1 MWRLKIADGGKSPYI
16 FSTNNFAG
24 RQIWEYDSEAG
35 TDEERAQVEAARQH
49 FYQNRFQQKACGDR
63 LWRFQI
69 LREKE
74 FKQTISKVKIE
85 NDEEITWEKA
95 TQSIKRASHYL
106 SALQTS
112 DGHWPAQLGGSNFF
126 IPIMIISIYCTG
138 HLDSVIPEE
147 YRKEILRYLCNHQNE
162 DGGWGLHIEGP
173 STMYCSALNYVTMR
187 ILGEGANGG
196 HNDACAKA
204 RKWIHDHGSITLM
217 PSWGKFWLSVLGI
230 VNWSGCNPLPPEFWI
245 LPTFLPMHPAKMWYY
260 CRSIYMPMS
269 YIYGKRF
276 VCPVTPLIK
285 DLREELFTEPYDEN
299 TWKKAR
305 HKCAKEDLYYPHHW
319 IQDLIWD
326 SAYYLTE
333 PLLIRWPFNKIRE
346 KALDVAIK
354 GIHYEDEYTR
364 YIDGGCLNK
373 SCSLL
378 ACWVDDP
385 NGDSFKKH
393 LARVPDYLW
402 LSEDGMCVT
411 GINTQTWDVGF
422 TVQAFLATGLIDDLG
437 PTLKKA
443 HDFIKKSQVVENRSG
458 DFKSRFHHI
467 SKGAWTLADR
477 DHGLQI
483 SDGTAECLK
492 CCLLLSMLPEE
503 IVGEKLE
510 PERLYDSVNFLFSLQ
525 SKNGGVTV
533 WEPALGEKWLENLN
547 PAEFLA
553 DIVVEHECIECTG
566 SIIQALVLFKKLY
579 PNHRR
584 EEIERFIVK
593 ATQYIEN
600 EQSANGSWVGK
611 WAVCFTYCSWL
622 AVGGLAA
629 AGKTYTNCAAIRKA
643 VEFLL
648 SIQNEDG
655 GWGESYL
662 SCPMKTYVPLEGNRS
677 HVSQTAWALMALI
690 HAGQAERD
698 PTPLHRAAKL
708 LINSQLEDGDW
719 PQQEAVGAYKG
730 SCLLHYPLYRNYF
743 TLWALSEYRNKVL
756 VSSTTTL
763 KLDKS

>member
-1 MWRLKIADGGKSPYI
+1 MWRLKIADGGKR
-16 FSTNNFAG
+16 

-35 TDEERAQVEAARQH
+35 THEERAQVEAARQH

-74 FKQTISKVKIE
+74 FRQTIRKVKIE
-85 NDEEITWEKA
+85 DDEEITWEKA

-126 IPIMIISIYCTG
+126 IPIMIISIYSTG
-138 HLDSVIPEE
+138 HLDSVISEE
-147 YRKEILRYLCNHQNE
+147 HRKEILRYLYNHQNE

-173 STMYCSALNYVTMR
+173 STMYCTALNYVTMR
-187 ILGEGANGG
+187 ILGEGPSGG
-196 HNDACAKA
+196 HNNACAKA
-204 RKWIHDHGSITLM
+204 RKWIHDHGSVTLM

-230 VNWSGCNPLPPEFWI
+230 VDWSGCNPLPPEFWI
-245 LPTFLPMHPAKMWYY
+245 LPTFLPMHP
-260 CRSIYMPMS
+260 
-269 YIYGKRF
+269 
-276 VCPVTPLIK
+276 VTPLIT

-326 SAYYLTE
+326 SAYLLTE
-333 PLLIRWPFNKIRE
+333 PLLTRWPFNKIRE

-354 GIHYEDEYTR
+354 GIHYEDENTR
-364 YIDGGCLNK
+364 YIHGGCINK

-378 ACWVDDP
+378 ACWVHDP

-411 GINTQTWDVGF
+411 AINSQTWDAGF
-422 TVQAFLATGLIDDLG
+422 AVQAFLATGLIDDLG
-437 PTLKKA
+437 PTLEKA
-443 HDFIKKSQVVENRSG
+443 HDFIKKSQVVENRPG

-467 SKGAWTLADR
+467 SKGAWTVADR
-477 DHGLQI
+477 DHGVQI

-510 PERLYDSVNFLFSLQ
+510 PERLYDSVNFLLSLQ
-525 SKNGGVTV
+525 SKNGGLAAWDPV
-533 WEPALGEKWLENLN
+533 LGQKWLENLN
-547 PAEFLA
+547 PAEFVA
-553 DIVVEHECIECTG
+553 DIVVEQEYLECTG
-566 SIIQALVLFKKLY
+566 SSIQALVLFKKLY

-584 EEIERFIVK
+584 EEIEKFIVK
-593 ATQYIEN
+593 ATEYIEN
-600 EQSANGSWVGK
+600 EQSSNGTWVGI
-611 WAVCFTYCSWL
+611 WGVCFTYSSCFAL
-622 AVGGLAA
+622 GGLAA

-643 VEFLL
+643 VRFLL

-677 HVSQTAWALMALI
+677 NVCQTAWALMALI
-690 HAGQAERD
+690 HGGQAERD
-698 PTPLHRAAKL
+698 STPLHRAARL

-719 PQQEAVGAYKG
+719 PQQETVGVYK
-730 SCLLHYPLYRNYF
+730 STCLLHYPFYRSYF
-743 TLWALSEYRNKVL
+743 SIWALTEYRNKVL
-756 VSSTTTL
+756 VPSTTP
-763 KLDKS
+763 KLEKS